1 MILEVWKSGLA
12 RRFIKIFLFLVTAPL
27 TVALLF
33 LVITGARQ
41 VGTLTN
47 DIQNIVSMAMTSVC
61 SQFKRVGAKSVNKST
76 HESSHISVAVLK
88 STFQDIDHS
97 QQRIIEHSMNGMR
110 NLSEQAINETCSQT
124 LRENRKELTTV
135 THVMNEMFT
144 KTNSSI
150 EKSSLSRIDRYLL
163 EEHAKLLHQY
173 ALDLAND
180 INDRILRTRTVMEL
194 IGSIQNNSGRFS
206 NDQLNVIKALLSQ
219 QDDIHGLLLVDPH
232 GRVLESV
239 RYNGNG
245 FFIADDIGKTSG
257 NHSILKFSGY
267 LPEKNSGGMNRPLEI
282 QVVAPGPYFDG
293 KLGALKCMM
302 SLGSLESNFQK
313 TTGQKNARFFIS
325 KAGYPDIHAN
335 RISFTGYITSS
346 APIPSVDENIVVM
359 ESAREILQ
367 PISSFTKR
375 INTSLNQAQYDLN
388 RRISAAVNNTNVE
401 IKHDTSRLN
410 RKISAK
416 YEMSSHRL
424 EQNLHHDTELRAV
437 NKLAMM
443 RSAILKHT
451 NQLMMENQAQMNHA
465 NEIATLNLDSNFKPL
480 ISMTT
485 IMTGYGMVRMSLL
498 LILIAIVIGV
508 IWAMYLSMRIVTPII
523 RLSNATNEICQKR
536 MDAKVEENGADEIG
550 QLAHS
555 FNIMVDS
562 LCQSQSELKDA
573 EAQLIQSAKMASL
586 GTLSAGVAH
595 ELNQPLAVIRGVAQQ
610 MKHADGLSKD
620 LIEDIELIEGQTT
633 RMMKIIKHLR
643 TFSRIGGAEYGNVD
657 LNQVVQNCFI
667 FVGEQLK
674 SHSITVETDLDPAL
688 PSIIG
693 DANEME
699 QVLLNLITNSRDS
712 LDAINTMDEKRIRIK
727 TFRDEHGVSLM
738 FQDNGAGIPD
748 NILNKIFDPFFT
760 TKDPGKGTGLGL
772 SISHGIITKMKGS
785 IQAKNDNG
793 ALFIICLNPV
803 TALQEK
809 QRLVD
814 AA

>member
-27 TVALLF
+27 TITLLF
-33 LVITGARQ
+33 LVITGARE

-47 DIQNIVSMAMTSVC
+47 DIQNIVTMAMTSVC
-61 SQFKRVGAKSVNKST
+61 SQFKRVGAKSINEST
-76 HESSHISVAVLK
+76 QESSRISVAILK
-88 STFQDIDHS
+88 STYQNMDHS

-110 NLSEQAINETCSQT
+110 NLAERSINETSSQT

-135 THVMNEMFT
+135 TRVMNGMFA
-144 KTNSSI
+144 KTNASI
-150 EKSSLSRIDRYLL
+150 EKSSLSRIDGYLL

-194 IGSIQNNSGRFS
+194 IGSIQNKSGRFS

-219 QDDIHGLLLVDPH
+219 QDDIHGLSLVDPQ

-239 RYNGNG
+239 RYNGNR
-245 FFIADDIGKTSG
+245 FLIVDDIEKTSEK
-257 NHSILKFSGY
+257 HSNLKFSGSM
-267 LPEKNSGGMNRPLEI
+267 PEKSQGSMTPPLEI
-282 QVVAPGPYFDG
+282 QVIAPGPYFNG

-302 SLGSLESNFQK
+302 SLGSLERNFQK
-313 TTGQKNARFFIS
+313 TIDQKDARFFIS
-325 KAGYPDIHAN
+325 KIGYHDIRAD
-335 RISFTGYITSS
+335 RIRFTGYITSS
-346 APIPSVDENIVVM
+346 ATIPSVSENIVVM

-367 PISSFTKR
+367 PISSFTR
-375 INTSLNQAQYDLN
+375 SINSSLNKAQYDLN
-388 RRISAAVNNTNVE
+388 RRLCAAVNNTNIN
-401 IKHDTSRLN
+401 IKHDTAILN
-410 RKISAK
+410 RKISEK
-416 YEMSSHRL
+416 YEMSSRRL
-424 EQNLHHDTELRAV
+424 EQNLHRDAALRAF

-465 NEIATLNLDSNFKPL
+465 NEIATLNLESNFKPM

-485 IMTGYGMVRMSLL
+485 IMAGYGMVRMSLL

-508 IWAMYLSMRIVTPII
+508 ISAMYLSMRIVTPII
-523 RLSNATNEICQKR
+523 RLSTATNEICQKR

-555 FNIMVDS
+555 FNTMVDS
-562 LCQSQSELKDA
+562 LCQSQAELKDA

-610 MKHADGLSKD
+610 IKHTDGLCKD
-620 LIEDIELIEGQTT
+620 LTEDVELIEGQTT

-643 TFSRIGGAEYGNVD
+643 TFSRIGGSEYGNVD

-674 SHSITVETDLDPAL
+674 SHNITVETELDPAL

-712 LDAINTMDEKRIRIK
+712 LDSIKTMDDKRIRIQ
-727 TFRDEHGVSLM
+727 TYHDAHRVVLT
-738 FQDNGAGIPD
+738 FQDNGAGIPE

-772 SISHGIITKMKGS
+772 SISHGIINKMGGS

-803 TALQEK
+803 AAVQDN